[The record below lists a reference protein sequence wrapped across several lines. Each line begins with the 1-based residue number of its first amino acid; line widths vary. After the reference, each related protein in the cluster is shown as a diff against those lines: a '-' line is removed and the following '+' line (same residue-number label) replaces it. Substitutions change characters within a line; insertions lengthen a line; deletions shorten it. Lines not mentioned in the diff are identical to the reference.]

1 MIVLGSV
8 PPDPVMTIQS
18 YDREGYFAYYVTDN
32 ETGVQGGLVRKL
44 VSVESK
50 ISLILY
56 NL

>member
-8 PPDPVMTIQS
+8 PPNPVMTIQS
-18 YDREGYFAYYVTDN
+18 YDREGYFAYYVTGN